1 MRGRLILS
9 LPILFC
15 MVILITTQFNFD
27 KKLKIAVEEIHE
39 KHFEG
44 PGEFL
49 KFHQAIRTADDENL
63 PSYELGHLV
72 KEQQQSILAAQ
83 SKQNKN
89 ARTQSN
95 GVIAFKERGPAN
107 VPGRTR
113 GLLVDP
119 DDATKNTWYACS
131 ASGGVWKTTNAGSS
145 WTLITPDLTN
155 LATTVIA
162 MANSNHNTIYIGTGE
177 GFGNVEAVSGNGIF
191 KSTDRGVT
199 WNYLPSTS
207 AFDDINRAIVDPA
220 NENIVLVASNSGI
233 YKSIDGG
240 TTWNKVSSRL
250 PIQDLKATPGN
261 FNIQYAT
268 QNSIGVLKST
278 DAGFTW
284 NTSNIGLSGVRRV
297 EIAISPIKTT
307 KLFASCETSGSG
319 KLYTSNDAGA
329 TWTQV
334 DVKINNADANYL
346 NSQGWY
352 GNTIACDPFDENVVY
367 FGGVDLFQLKLD
379 GGTTNGSGAYVVE
392 DVNYSNFI
400 TLTNSSFTNGNF
412 DVGSSANNTTVEI
425 RFGPGKSQKAHR
437 FLVPTGATSGVL
449 ATNYSYQDY
458 VDVPFEVWD
467 VTNNKQLMAS
477 FRDQG
482 RDGAFNL
489 INSNTDNSDATL
501 QSREYLYVNNVNYNS
516 TTPSASITVNG
527 GHEFNKMYF
536 VWPVLASGATWPPNA
551 NATIRFK
558 FDTQPKLTAT
568 TTFITDQR
576 STYGNATKNSI
587 VHPDHHNIVM
597 IPMSTST
604 YKILNANDGG
614 IFISNTSTTPGV
626 ADGNWTFAGSGYN
639 TTQFYGADKRPAKQE
654 YFGGAQDNGTWKSNG
669 NMLADKS
676 SSYIFNIGG
685 DGFEVIWNNKDDSK
699 LIGGSQNN
707 GFKRSTNGGVTWS
720 NAVTGLSGTHP
731 FISKLANSKDNPD
744 VLYTLSSS
752 GVFKSTDFGGS
763 WTLTPITTKWG
774 SASTMDAEVS
784 RANGSFIWAGS
795 GMSNS
800 GTLRN
805 IHLSKD
811 GGKTFNP
818 TNNYTDVVLG
828 SITKLASH
836 PVNEN
841 TAYALFSF
849 AGKPKILRTSDL
861 GQTWQDI
868 SGFNSGSTS
877 TNGFPDVA
885 VYCLYVRTDDPTI
898 LWAGTEI
905 GIIES
910 LDNGVTWN
918 LLTNFPSVSVW
929 DMKGQDEEIVI
940 ATHGRGIWTATLGNI
955 QESSSIKAP
964 EVVTVATNPQSKLV
978 IDFKTKQI
986 TDSIQVFINSI
997 QLGTIKNI
1005 PQGEFNIKLKGIS
1018 AGDVEV
1024 KLVGYVGNAPYA
1036 SFPFKGTKLN
1046 VPLIP
1051 LNQYYNVFV
1060 DANDLSLT
1068 RLTVNPFGLRN
1079 STLQSPHNY
1088 LSNKEA
1094 TAIILSPIIVAE
1106 SNASFYYEDV
1116 AIVQPS
1122 AAGINFGDP
1131 LFKDYCIV
1139 EATKDGLNWIPL
1151 AAGYNSTSNSNWL
1164 AAYQNNQAGTENLV
1178 INRTLNLLDKF
1189 AAKDTLLF
1197 RFRIKADADDITGW
1211 GWSVDNLYIQ
1221 QKPTATETPID
1232 ISQFEI
1238 FPNPSS
1244 GKINIQYS
1252 LADTSP
1258 TTISIVDLAGRTIQS
1273 YNLGYV
1279 LPGNQALELNVE
1291 NEREGFYLVKLKTD
1305 AGEKIKKIIIKR

>member
-1 MRGRLILS
+1 MRGRIVLS
-9 LPILFC
+9 FPILFC
-15 MVILITTQFNFD
+15 LAILIATQFKFD
-27 KKLKIAVEEIHE
+27 KNLKIAVEKTPE

-44 PGEFL
+44 PAEFL
-49 KFHQAIRTADDENL
+49 KFHQEIRTAEDENL
-63 PSYELGHLV
+63 PSYKLGHLV
-72 KEQQQSILAAQ
+72 NEQQQFRLAAL
-83 SKQNKN
+83 SKQNTN

-119 DDATKNTWYACS
+119 DDASKNTWYACS
-131 ASGGVWKTTNAGSS
+131 ASGGVWKTTNAGNS
-145 WTLITPDLTN
+145 WTLITPALTN

-177 GFGNVEAVSGNGIF
+177 GFGNVEAVSGNGMF
-191 KSTDRGVT
+191 KSIDRGVT

-220 NENIVLVASNSGI
+220 NENIIVVASNSGI
-233 YKSIDGG
+233 YKSVDGG
-240 TTWNKVSSRL
+240 ISWNKVSTRL
-250 PIQDLKATPGN
+250 VIQDLKTTPNN

-268 QNSIGVLKST
+268 QNGTGVLKST
-278 DAGFTW
+278 DAGNTW
-284 NTSNIGLSGVRRV
+284 STSNIGLNGARRI
-297 EIAISPIKTT
+297 EIAISPIKAT
-307 KLFASCETSGSG
+307 KLFASCQTSANA
-319 KLYTSNDAGA
+319 KLYVSTDAAA
-329 TWTQV
+329 TWNLV

-346 NSQGWY
+346 NDQGWY

-379 GGTTNGSGAYVVE
+379 GGTTSGTGSYVVE
-392 DVNYSNFI
+392 DVNYSNYI

-412 DVGSSANNTTVEI
+412 DVGASANNTTVEI

-437 FLVPTGATSGVL
+437 FLVPTGASSGVL

-458 VDVPFEVWD
+458 VNVPFEVWD
-467 VTNNKQLMAS
+467 ITNNKQLMAS

-516 TTPSASITVNG
+516 TTPSPSITVNG

-536 VWPVLASGATWPPNA
+536 IWPVLASGATWPPSA

-576 STYGNATKNSI
+576 NTYGNAAKNSI

-597 IPMSTST
+597 IPMAGTT

-614 IFISNTSTTPGV
+614 IFISNVSSTPGV
-626 ADGNWTFAGSGYN
+626 ADGNWTFAGNGYN

-654 YFGGAQDNGTWKSNG
+654 YLGGAQDNGTWKSNG
-669 NMLADKS
+669 NMFADKT

-707 GFKRSTNGGVTWS
+707 GFRRSTNGGVTWS
-720 NAVTGLSGTHP
+720 NAVTGLSGTYP

-752 GVFKSTDFGGS
+752 GVFKSNDFGAL
-763 WTLTPITTKWG
+763 WALTPITTNWG
-774 SASTMDAEVS
+774 SASTMDIEVS

-795 GMSNS
+795 GMASS
-800 GTLRN
+800 GNLRN

-818 TNNYTDVVLG
+818 TNNYTNVVLG

-836 PVNEN
+836 PTNEN
-841 TAYALFSF
+841 IAYALFSF
-849 AGKPKILRTSDL
+849 AGKPKILRTSNL
-861 GQTWQDI
+861 GQTWEDI

-885 VYCLYVRTDDPTI
+885 VYCLYVRTDDPNI

-918 LLTNFPSVSVW
+918 LLTEFPSVSVW

-940 ATHGRGIWTATLGNI
+940 ATHGRGIWTATLPTV
-955 QESSSIKAP
+955 QEGSVKAP
-964 EVVTVATNPQSKLV
+964 EIVTVATSPQSKLV
-978 IDFKTKQI
+978 IDFKNKQA

-997 QLGTIKNI
+997 KLGTIKSI
-1005 PQGEFNIKLKGIS
+1005 PIGEFYVKIKDVS
-1018 AGDVEV
+1018 SGDVEV
-1024 KLVGYVGNAPYA
+1024 RLVGFAGNAPYA

-1046 VPLIP
+1046 VPLVP

-1060 DANDLSLT
+1060 DANDLSVNG
-1068 RLTVNPFGLRN
+1068 LTVNPFGLRN
-1079 STLQSPHNY
+1079 STLQSSHNY
-1088 LSNKEA
+1088 QSNKEA
-1094 TAIILSPIIVAE
+1094 TAIVLSPIIVAA

-1116 AIVQPS
+1116 ALVQPS
-1122 AAGINFGDP
+1122 SAGINFGNP

-1151 AAGYNSTSNSNWL
+1151 ADGYNASFNSNWL
-1164 AAYQNNQAGTENLV
+1164 TAYQNSQVGTESLV

-1197 RFRIKADADDITGW
+1197 RFRIKADADAITGW

-1238 FPNPSS
+1238 FPNPSA

-1252 LADTSP
+1252 LVNTSP
-1258 TTISIVDLAGRTIQS
+1258 TTISIIDLTGRTILS

-1279 LPGNQALELNVE
+1279 LSGNQTLELNID
-1291 NEREGFYLVKLKTD
+1291 NEREGFYLVKIKTD
-1305 AGEKIKKIIIKR
+1305 GGEKIKKIIIKR